1 MEHPV
6 QLLDVRTVAR
16 RLGVGRSTVYELI
29 SRGELPSVRIG
40 QRRLVSEQQLAD
52 FVRSLEEGA
61 K

>member
-1 MEHPV
+1 VEHPV